1 MFTTEDKK
9 VYRKTPAGSRTG
21 SQEID
26 CTKAV
31 PVQAPEKD
39 EIVTVANS
47 KTLHTEV
54 VESNVKSSNKS
65 KGILITKNERNSEN
79 FKQEKLRRV
88 SNTSAAAS
96 AKAVCLDKVKN
107 TIPVDESEKIDP
119 PAPTAAAPV
128 KKTYKKIKKVKT
140 DNTAAKESDKDKSV
154 NAAVTFEIKKKETN
168 PSSET
173 PSQPNTLEPASPTVP
188 LVPPKKTY
196 KKIRKPALS
205 KESTKA
211 AVASTSPSLPVSS
224 PTSPSAAISST
235 PIPPSASHPV
245 PPVKKTYKKIKKKS
259 EACQNDSDVKVTPL
273 NTCSLP
279 ALDSPA

>member
-21 SQEID
+21 SQERY

-31 PVQAPEKD
+31 PDQAPAKD

-54 VESNVKSSNKS
+54 VENNVKSSNKS

-154 NAAVTFEIKKKETN
+154 NAVVTFEIKKKETN

-173 PSQPNTLEPASPTVP
+173 PLQPNTLEPASPTVP

-196 KKIRKPALS
+196 KKIRKTALS

-259 EACQNDSDVKVTPL
+259 ETCQNDADVIVTPL